1 MSHSKKIGAKL
12 IMEHYRRGREDQ
24 KAGRPYSPANDPILR
39 RAYSEAVADEIM
51 DVHPTEKEILW
62 IVQG

>member
-1 MSHSKKIGAKL
+1 
-12 IMEHYRRGREDQ
+12 MEHYRRGREDQ